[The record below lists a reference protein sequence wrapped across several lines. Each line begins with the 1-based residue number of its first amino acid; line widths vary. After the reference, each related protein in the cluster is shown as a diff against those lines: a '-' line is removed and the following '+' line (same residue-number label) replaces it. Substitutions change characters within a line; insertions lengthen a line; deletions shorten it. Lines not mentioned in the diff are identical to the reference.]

1 MLMWIGLF
9 AAPVAWAATHVIGWG
24 VSEANCEVVGAQWGI
39 AFDTWEWA
47 MLVLAVLLAG
57 AGVLGS
63 VLSWKQIKGTDND
76 EAPPA
81 GRIWILS
88 ISGMV
93 LSPLLLVIIL
103 LTHVGAL
110 LLSSCTQS

>member
-1 MLMWIGLF
+1 MWIGLF
-9 AAPVAWAATHVIGWG
+9 AAPVAWAATHVVGWG
-24 VSEANCEVVGAQWGI
+24 VSEANCEVVGRQWGI
-39 AFDTWEWA
+39 AFNTWEWS

-57 AGVLGS
+57 AGIFGS
-63 VLSWKQIKGTDND
+63 VATYRAVKGTDND

-88 ISGMV
+88 IAGMV
-93 LSPLLLVIIL
+93 LSPLLLMIIL

-110 LLSSCTQS
+110 LLSQCHQG

>member
-1 MLMWIGLF
+1 MWLGLF
-9 AAPVAWAATHVIGWG
+9 AAPVAWAGTHVIGWG
-24 VSEANCEVVGAQWGI
+24 VSEANCEVAGQQWGI

-47 MLVLAVLLAG
+47 MLALPTALAVAG
-57 AGVLGS
+57 IAGS
-63 VLSWKQIKGTDND
+63 VLTYRQVKGTDND
-76 EAPPA
+76 EVPPD
-81 GRIWILS
+81 GRIWLLA

-110 LLSSCTQS
+110 LLGQCHQ